1 MPKVSLNTIGSRY
14 GSIDALNDNFSEIEA
29 AIENTLSLDG
39 TSPNAM
45 TADLDLNSN
54 DLLNVGTTN
63 TQTLYI
69 NGVEVEPN
77 TGVSAGSAFQTY
89 SFTATAGQ
97 TTFSVSPAT
106 PLVSSLLVSVN
117 GLELPPAD
125 ISVSTTNV
133 ILPACTLNDEIVI
146 RRFTKEPTIYPTAAT
161 LDFLQAGTGAVTRT
175 AQAKMRDVVS
185 VKDFGA
191 VGDGVT
197 NDTTAIQ
204 AAATALTQGQILY
217 FPAGQ
222 YVIGQIIFDGKSNI
236 GVSAYGARFTL
247 SGNNAGFLVKGV
259 CSGIYV
265 AGGTITGDG
274 VNRDAN
280 TANAQIGWMFGNEA
294 GAFVQNVFVQD
305 VIVDAA
311 NIGFKFAAGT
321 GGGSGNPNYVKI
333 QRCQTK
339 DIVGLVGGMGYGFQF
354 SQASNSVI
362 SDCVAINCGRHG
374 IYFAEGR
381 NYAATNC
388 VVRDHRSTV
397 YTAAYRVAMSI
408 SRSRNVAVSN
418 CVFDNCYDGTI
429 EVDVDTQ
436 GTAPDNV
443 SIGTAITN
451 CTFLN
456 SELADIRIGT
466 VPATDGTVYDVT
478 ISNCVMVRKSA
489 NATSS
494 IVVEGGERIKITD
507 NLIDASAS
515 AATVRAI
522 ALNATSGATYTNDV
536 EIVRNTINSSNIG
549 VQFESALQTGTTRV
563 RVLDNKITA
572 TTAELEFVG
581 GENTTTNNNLIYNRS
596 NGKNA
601 NRSYTSSGSNV
612 IIPVGG
618 LDVLTLGSSGAT
630 TVSNFS
636 GGTEGQELLC
646 YFTNGNTT
654 LLNTN
659 FYTAG
664 ALNFTGTAS
673 DTLTMVYM
681 GGFWREKCRS
691 IN

>member
-1 MPKVSLNTIGSRY
+1 
-14 GSIDALNDNFSEIEA
+14 
-29 AIENTLSLDG
+29 
-39 TSPNAM
+39 M
-45 TADLDLNSN
+45 TALSIQPPYPILTDRDGSPLEAGYIWIGTANLAPQTNPIAVYWDAALTQAAAQPIRTAGGYPVNSGTPARLYVN
-54 DLLNVGTTN
+54 SDYSIQVQNRNGSVVYSAPAATERLSNV
-63 TQTLYI
+63 
-69 NGVEVEPN
+69 VV
-77 TGVSAGSAFQTY
+77 TGVDSSE
-89 SFTATAGQ
+89 
-97 TTFSVSPAT
+97 VS
-106 PLVSSLLVSVN
+106 
-117 GLELPPAD
+117 
-125 ISVSTTNV
+125 
-133 ILPACTLNDEIVI
+133 
-146 RRFTKEPTIYPTAAT
+146 
-161 LDFLQAGTGAVTRT
+161 FLQAGAGAVTRT
-175 AQAKMRDVVS
+175 AQSKMRDTVS

-197 NDTTAIQ
+197 DDTVAIQ

-222 YVIGQIIFDGKSNI
+222 YVIGQIVFDGKSNI

-247 SGNNAGFLVKGV
+247 SGNNAGFLVKGG

-280 TANAQIGWMFGNEA
+280 TSTAQVGWMFGNEA

-311 NIGFKFAAGT
+311 NIGFKFVFGT
-321 GGGSGNPNYVKI
+321 GGGSGNTNNVKI
-333 QRCQTK
+333 SRCQAK
-339 DIVGLVGGMGYGFQF
+339 DIVGLVGGIGYGFQF
-354 SQASNSVI
+354 SQAPNSSI
-362 SDCVAINCGRHG
+362 SDCQAINCGRHG

-381 NYAATNC
+381 NYTATNC
-388 VVRDHRSTV
+388 VIRDHRSTV
-397 YTAAYRVAMSI
+397 YTAAYRVAFSI

-466 VPATDGTVYDVT
+466 VPAIDGIVYDVT

-489 NATSS
+489 NGTSS

-507 NLIDASAS
+507 NLINGSS
-515 AATVRAI
+515 AAANFRAI
-522 ALNATSGATYTNDV
+522 TLNATSGATYTNDV
-536 EIVRNTINSSNIG
+536 EIVRNTINSAAYG
-549 VQFESALQTGTTRV
+549 VQIASALQTGTTRV
-563 RVLDNKITA
+563 RVLDNNITA
-572 TTAELEFVG
+572 TIAELEFVG
-581 GENTTTNNNLIYNRS
+581 GEGTTTNNNLIYNRT

-601 NRSYTSSGSNV
+601 NRTYTSSGST
-612 IIPVGG
+612 ITIPVGG
-618 LDVLTLGSSGAT
+618 LDVLTLSASGAT

-664 ALNFTGTAS
+664 ALNFVGS
-673 DTLTMVYM
+673 QYDTITFVYI